1 MQKNGLISVMFNP
14 LLNIDQL
21 SVDFVH
27 YHQSTAAIKNV
38 SLTVQKGEWVAIVGE
53 SGSGK
58 SVTALSVLQLI
69 SGSQVHYKNGHIHLK
84 VNNETIDLLK
94 VSNKQ
99 LRSIRGNKIGMVFQ
113 EPMSSLNPLMTCG
126 AQIVEALQT
135 HVTISSKK
143 AQQKAIQLLQQV
155 ELKDPESIFRKFPH
169 QLSGGQ
175 KQRVMLAMA
184 MSCQP
189 DLLICD
195 EPTTALDGTV
205 QKKLLDLLQQ
215 LQKKQNIGILF
226 ISHDLGVVKQYAH
239 KIMVMYKGHFVECNT
254 TQQIFNNPQ
263 HPYTKALLACRP
275 SNYTHNEILPLV
287 QDFIEELPDGKIVE
301 KKQINKSTITSPYHP
316 TIENNEKQPILQ
328 LNNVC
333 VSYVLKK
340 NWRGKPFATKE
351 VVKQISMEVLQGE
364 IFGIAGESG
373 CGKSTLAKAIMQ
385 IVPLTNGS
393 IYFKN
398 APITKHSKQA
408 IQMVFQDPYAALN
421 PRQTIGAAIAE
432 PMKVYQ
438 LYHSVEERK
447 KQVLQLMEKVKLPAQ
462 YFHKYPRELSGGQR
476 QRVVIARAL
485 AVKPEFIIFD
495 ESVAALDVSVQAQ
508 ILNLINELKHSFQF
522 SAIFISHDLGVLQY
536 LCDKIMI
543 MYQGKIEAMGTP
555 EQIFQNANSTYTQ
568 ELINAIL

>member
-14 LLNIDQL
+14 LLNIEQL

-69 SGSQVHYKNGHIHLK
+69 GGSQVHYKNGRIYFN
-84 VNNETIDLLK
+84 VNNENIDLLK
-94 VSNKQ
+94 ISNKQ

-155 ELKDPESIFRKFPH
+155 ELTDSESIFRKFPH

-184 MSCQP
+184 LSCQP

-215 LQKKQNIGILF
+215 LQKQQNLGILF

-239 KIMVMYKGHFVECNT
+239 KIMVMYKGHFVESNT
-254 TQQIFNNPQ
+254 TQQIFKNPQ

-275 SNYTHNEILPLV
+275 SYYKHNEILPLV
-287 QDFIEELPDGKIVE
+287 QDFIEELPNGEIIE
-301 KKQINKSTITSPYHP
+301 KKQIDKTALTNPHHS
-316 TIENNEKQPILQ
+316 TIENNEKPTILQ

-333 VSYVLKK
+333 VSYILKK
-340 NWRGKPFATKE
+340 NWRGKPIATKE
-351 VVKQISMEVLQGE
+351 VVKQISIEVLQGE

-398 APITKHSKQA
+398 TPLTNHSKQS

-438 LYHSVEERK
+438 LYYSEEERE

-462 YFHKYPRELSGGQR
+462 YFHKFPRELSGGQR

-555 EQIFQNANSTYTQ
+555 EAIFQNTNSTYTK